1 MTGKRRHY
9 HESSYFFEYPPPPQK
24 KQTNKQTK
32 QPRSQGSLLQIDK
45 QTNKNLLT
53 SYLKQATRCKKSR
66 SRKLQTPSTGVRPLK
81 IVSPPATRASMVSY
95 YGILKMAVNSC
106 LLDSTCMCDK
116 LATSA
121 CGFYLQRAIN
131 FISKCGALS
140 QVLNLA
146 GQWKGG
152 AIFLIFSLLTCVIA
166 NWKSAFFSLLFPY
179 PLRIFISDRKFDF
192 IDRFVSLNP
201 VRKVAQVYGELKI
214 FSTKNV

>member
-1 MTGKRRHY
+1 MQNYVTGKRRHY
-9 HESSYFFEYPPPPQK
+9 HESSDFFEYFPPPK
-24 KQTNKQTK
+24 KQTNKQNNLV
-32 QPRSQGSLLQIDK
+32 PRVLSYRLTNK

-106 LLDSTCMCDK
+106 LLYSTCMCNK

-140 QVLNLA
+140 HVLNLA
-146 GQWKGG
+146 GQ
-152 AIFLIFSLLTCVIA
+152 
-166 NWKSAFFSLLFPY
+166 
-179 PLRIFISDRKFDF
+179 
-192 IDRFVSLNP
+192 
-201 VRKVAQVYGELKI
+201 
-214 FSTKNV
+214 